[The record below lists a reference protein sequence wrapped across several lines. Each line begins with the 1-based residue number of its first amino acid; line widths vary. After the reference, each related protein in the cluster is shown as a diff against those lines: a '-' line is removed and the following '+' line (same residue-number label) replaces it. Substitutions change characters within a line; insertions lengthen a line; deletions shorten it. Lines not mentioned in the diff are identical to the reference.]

1 MANLQQRSGTYRV
14 IFRFHG
20 KQHFVM
26 IGKVSS
32 EEAEAK
38 AAQVEYLLMR
48 LKQGLI
54 ELPPGIDIAEFVQ
67 HDGKPPAPATPASA
81 SRKTLTLATLRDR
94 YLATRA
100 TGREKSTLYTDR
112 IHFKHLVATLGEKLP
127 LEGLSQA
134 DLQRH
139 IERRAKLDISATTI
153 RKADRGLDGQTLS
166 I

>member
-1 MANLQQRSGTYRV
+1 MASLQQRSGTYRV

-26 IGKVSS
+26 IGKVSL
-32 EEAEAK
+32 EEADAK

-81 SRKTLTLATLRDR
+81 TRKTLTLATLRDR
-94 YLATRA
+94 FLATQA
-100 TGREKSTLYTDR
+100 TGREKNTLYTR
-112 IHFKHLVATLGEKLP
+112 SE
-127 LEGLSQA
+127 
-134 DLQRH
+134 
-139 IERRAKLDISATTI
+139 ERRV
-153 RKADRGLDGQTLS
+153 G
-166 I
+166 